1 MRAPDS
7 YTEVAEFIAGV
18 NPEHVLSFKASKQAN
33 DRFEELTM
41 KKESGGLTDDEQDE
55 LAMHIHI
62 EYLMSL
68 AKAKARAKVQNA

>member
-1 MRAPDS
+1 MQEPSS

-18 NPEHVLSFKASKQAN
+18 NPEHVLNFKASKQASR
-33 DRFEELTM
+33 RFEELTLR
-41 KKESGGLTDDEQDE
+41 KKSGSLTDDEQDE
-55 LAMHIHI
+55 LAMYIHI

>member
-1 MRAPDS
+1 MQAPHS

-18 NPEHVLSFKASKQAN
+18 NPEHVLRYKASKRASE
-33 DRFEELTM
+33 RFEELAM
-41 KKESGGLTDDEQDE
+41 KKKSGRLTDDEQDE

-68 AKAKARAKVQNA
+68 AKANARAKVQNA